1 MARNAH
7 PEVTERR
14 ILAAAKKL
22 FAEQGYEKTTIQ
34 DIVDELGDLSKGAI
48 YHHFKSKEAML
59 ERLNDDDWAA
69 YQQLHEQM
77 DSRNDLT
84 GLEKIRLLFST
95 SMDSTEHLDLAR
107 DTMPLLDDPAT
118 LAANLQFW
126 STKLP
131 TFLRTFI
138 DEGIRDGSLPTE
150 YPAEVAQ
157 LLALL
162 CNYWL
167 MPHFYPATRAEMEH
181 RIRCLRTMLDAV
193 GAPVFDDELE
203 RRVLDGMMRIAA
215 VRQ

>member
-14 ILAAAKKL
+14 ILDAAREL

-34 DIVDELGDLSKGAI
+34 DIVNRLGDLSKGAI
-48 YHHFKSKEAML
+48 YHHFKSKDAIL
-59 ERLNDDDWAA
+59 ERLSDDDWAA
-69 YQQLHEQM
+69 YRNLKEQM
-77 DSRNDLT
+77 DARDDLT

-95 SMDSTEHLDLAR
+95 SMNSLEHLNLAR
-107 DTMPLLDDPAT
+107 ETMPFLDDPAT
-118 LAANLQFW
+118 LASNLQFW

-131 TFLRTFI
+131 EFLRSLI
-138 DEGIRDGSLPTE
+138 DEGVRDGSIPTE

-167 MPHFYPATRAEMEH
+167 MPHFYPATRGEME
-181 RIRCLRTMLDAV
+181 RRVRCLRTMLDAV
-193 GAPVFDDELE
+193 GAPVFDDDLE
-203 RRVLDGMMRIAA
+203 QQTIDGMMHVART
-215 VRQ
+215 Q